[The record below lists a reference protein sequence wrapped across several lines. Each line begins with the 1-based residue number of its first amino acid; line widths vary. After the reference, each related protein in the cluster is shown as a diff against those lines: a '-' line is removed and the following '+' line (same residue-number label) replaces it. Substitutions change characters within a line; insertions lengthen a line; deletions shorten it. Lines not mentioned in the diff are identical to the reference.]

1 MCLDMS
7 ELRDSK
13 MSQKKQGFYEED
25 VSSPVKP
32 ELSKAVEE
40 MKNKLSSAPKPPLI
54 GKMNATAQ
62 SQMRIIKLA
71 SKQ

>member
-13 MSQKKQGFYEED
+13 MSNGKQNFQED
-25 VSSPVKP
+25 DISSPVKP
-32 ELSKAVEE
+32 ALSKAVEE

-54 GKMNATAQ
+54 GKLNATA
-62 SQMRIIKLA
+62 A
-71 SKQ
+71 